1 MGGDEYIDKPAHPP
15 YQISLFKYLIVNKSE
30 LCIDL

>member
-1 MGGDEYIDKPAHPP
+1 MGKNKHPDKPAHPP
-15 YQISLFKYLIVNKSE
+15 YQINFIKHLIVNASE